1 MKRTFL
7 ELEHRYKNRFVGR
20 HYFKPH
26 ARKVMGSS
34 AAADIRLLGEHV
46 GAIHAA
52 LDFQDGD
59 WVLSDLGSEQ
69 GTWIEKNPIVEQVIT
84 EPTEVQIGAHVLK
97 LVPRSY
103 ERNLFN
109 PEASSEATPSS
120 GAIFH
125 QVIVKKN
132 GHVLETHLLEKGASF
147 EILWRGQVHRLACP
161 VVTHWIQTELQG
173 VSVQQ
178 RLIHAE
184 LLQWPARDR
193 ISFGDRN
200 VRVAA
205 GVAALMVVL
214 AILVVVFAP
223 QRPDGK
229 LNAIRPETNLY
240 TKMIYDAKLMAEKR
254 KEAMKQK
261 KHIVGQARQAQES
274 TATGNTEQPK
284 VVQDKRSSGAK
295 SARVISQV
303 KAKQLGD
310 LIGKI
315 SKRANLNALFVRAQG
330 KNPDET
336 TGAASGTESVARGT
350 LVDKHGAPGTS
361 TDQGGHKI
369 GGVATAG
376 KGGGSA
382 QYKGVGGLSQGN
394 VGNATVGVL
403 EEETEVEGGLD
414 RDVIARVI
422 QSELGQIR
430 YCYERQLSASPN
442 LFGKVQVK
450 FTIGADGKVVSQSVG
465 STTLQSAMVEGCIL
479 RRIAGWQFPKPR
491 GGTLV
496 MVSYPFLFRSTR

>member
-26 ARKVMGSS
+26 GRHVMGSS
-34 AAADIRLLGEHV
+34 AAADIRLLGEQV
-46 GAIHAA
+46 GAVHAA

-69 GTWIEKNPIVEQVIT
+69 GTWIAKSPIVEQIIS
-84 EPTEVQIGAHVLK
+84 EPTEVQIGAHILK

-103 ERNLFN
+103 ERNLFV
-109 PEASSEATPSS
+109 PDQAPSTAALN
-120 GAIFH
+120 GNVFH
-125 QVIVKKN
+125 QVIVRKN
-132 GHVLETHLLEKGASF
+132 GHIMETHLLERGATF
-147 EILWRGQVHRLACP
+147 EILWRGQIHALQCP
-161 VVTHWIQTELQG
+161 VVSNWTQTELQG
-173 VSVQQ
+173 VVVQQ
-178 RLIHAE
+178 RLVSADRV
-184 LLQWPARDR
+184 QWEKHERFSWVDP
-193 ISFGDRN
+193 N
-200 VRVAA
+200 VRIAA
-205 GVAALMVVL
+205 GVSGLLVL
-214 AILVVVFAP
+214 FAILIILFAP
-223 QRPDGK
+223 QRPDSK
-229 LNAIRPETNLY
+229 LNAIRPETNIY

-254 KEAMKQK
+254 KEALKQK
-261 KHIVGQARQAQES
+261 KHIVGQARQAQEN
-274 TATGNTEQPK
+274 TATGNTEQVK
-284 VVQDKRSSGAK
+284 RVQDKRDSGAK
-295 SARVISQV
+295 SSRVVSQI

-315 SKRANLNALFVRAQG
+315 SKRASLNTLFVRAQG
-330 KNPDET
+330 KNPDES
-336 TGAASGTESVARGT
+336 TGRANGPDSVVRGS
-350 LVDKHGAPGTS
+350 LLDKQGAPTTAGNQ
-361 TDQGGHKI
+361 DGHKI

-382 QYKGVGGLSQGN
+382 QYKGVGGLSLGN

-403 EEETEVEGGLD
+403 EEETEVDGGLD

-430 YCYERQLSASPN
+430 YCYERQLSANPS

-450 FTIGADGKVVSQSVG
+450 FTIGADGKVTSQSVG
-465 STTLQSAMVEGCIL
+465 SSTLQSAMVEGCIL
-479 RRIAGWQFPKPR
+479 RRIAGFQFPKPK